1 MHATNYTHGRRGRY
15 ACLLLAVV
23 TGCLW
28 LAGCAGNSQTRV
40 AIASE
45 DLVAFTKTYEGTLV
59 NKVIEEFNREEKTLG
74 LWSSNKAGVYVQFTV
89 MDANGKTRK
98 FFDFSEEPER
108 MAVLRQFY
116 RELQKGDIVVI
127 DMGLVDEESAEETFE
142 TVSKK

>member
-1 MHATNYTHGRRGRY
+1 MRTMNYKYVRCWRWAG
-15 ACLLLAVV
+15 LMLAVAA
-23 TGCLW
+23 GGLMP
-28 LAGCAGNSQTRV
+28 AGCAGTGQTRV
-40 AIASE
+40 ALASA
-45 DLVAFTKTYEGTLV
+45 DLVAFTKTFEGTLV

-89 MDANGKTRK
+89 MDAKGTTRK

-127 DMGLVDEESAEETFE
+127 DMGLVDEENAEETFE
-142 TVSKK
+142 MISKK

>member
-1 MHATNYTHGRRGRY
+1 MRTTSYKQVRWWRCAG
-15 ACLLLAVV
+15 LLLAVAAGGLV
-23 TGCLW
+23 
-28 LAGCAGNSQTRV
+28 LAGCAGKSNTRV
-40 AIASE
+40 AIASA
-45 DLVAFTKTYEGTLV
+45 DLVAFTKSFEGTLV
-59 NKVIEEFNREEKTLG
+59 NKAIEEFNRQEKTFG

-89 MDANGKTRK
+89 MDVNGKTRK